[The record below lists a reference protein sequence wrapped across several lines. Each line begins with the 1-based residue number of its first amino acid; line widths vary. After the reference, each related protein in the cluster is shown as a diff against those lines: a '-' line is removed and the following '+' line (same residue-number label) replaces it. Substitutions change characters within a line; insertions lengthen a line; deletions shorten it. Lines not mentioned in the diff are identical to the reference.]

1 MLSAGKETRKTTKYT
16 KHTKKDRQDEI
27 ESDLLML
34 DSGKIA
40 EFHCASR
47 FVYFVVGSTGF

>member
-1 MLSAGKETRKTTKYT
+1 MLSAGKETRKTT